1 MPLVGGAMRVVD
13 EEPNETIHLFVV
25 HEDDLPRKPEYP
37 SLISASVAFLCVL
50 AIIVISI
57 FSAAPDHE
65 VSFTLIVQ
73 GFQLAPVSKTLKTTV
88 MATGKGHARATPAT
102 GMITFYN
109 GAIYTQIISMGTKL
123 TGADGVSV
131 LTDEQAVIP
140 PAAQTIPPAYGH
152 TTVTAHS
159 LIAGANGNIQAGDI
173 NMACCVTSVI
183 AQNPSAFTGG
193 ANARDFTYLTRQD
206 VTNTTASLLP
216 MLQTQTLSLL
226 PPPQVHSSCST
237 TTSSSPGVGKE
248 TQSAQ
253 LTVVETCTA
262 DSYSVAS
269 VAHALTTYSK
279 HFGKGILTKA
289 QFFVVGITEKK
300 GVILTLYVVGRWTPF
315 IIRQYWTG
323 K

>member
-1 MPLVGGAMRVVD
+1 MSIVD
-13 EEPNETIHLFVV
+13 EEPQETIHLFVV
-25 HEDDLPRKPEYP
+25 HEDDLPRTPDYP
-37 SLISASVAFLCVL
+37 SFISATAALLCLL
-50 AIIVISI
+50 AILGISI
-57 FSAAPDHE
+57 FSAAPDHA
-65 VSFTLIVQ
+65 VAFTLTVQ

-88 MATGKGHARATPAT
+88 IATGKGHAPATPAT

-109 GAIYTQIISMGTKL
+109 GAIYPQIIPMGTKL

-140 PAAQTIPPAYGH
+140 PAAQTIPPTYGH

-159 LIAGANGNIQAGDI
+159 LMAGANGNIQAGDI
-173 NMACCVTSVI
+173 NSACCVTSVI
-183 AQNPSAFTGG
+183 AQNPYAFRGG
-193 ANARDFTYLTRQD
+193 RNARDFTYLTKQD
-206 VTNTTASLLP
+206 VTNTTAALLP
-216 MLQTQTLSLL
+216 ALQTQALSLL
-226 PPPQVHSSCST
+226 PPPQLNPLCST
-237 TTSSSPGVGKE
+237 TTTSEPAVGKE
-248 TQSAQ
+248 TTSAQ

-262 DSYSVAS
+262 DSYRVSAI
-269 VAHALTTYSK
+269 AHVITTYSK

-315 IIRQYWTG
+315 FPRRFPTTG